1 MSLNIF
7 NIEEKRYLMNVQ
19 IRTPF
24 NSKSKKLI
32 QNVTKLLFPEC
43 YRNIIFINSEES
55 CCCNS
60 KKGLLSTKIL
70 FDTCMKENK
79 KQIQV

>member
-1 MSLNIF
+1 MGLNIF

-19 IRTPF
+19 IRTPV

-43 YRNIIFINSEES
+43 YRNITFINS
-55 CCCNS
+55 
-60 KKGLLSTKIL
+60 
-70 FDTCMKENK
+70 
-79 KQIQV
+79 